1 MHPKEAVQHRD
12 SRLRRLQ
19 NIVAPIIPGVI
30 GILDRAGAFPGTR
43 IHEARIN
50 KTKKM
55 NADDITLSQLQM
67 TAHTC
72 QMIRLKKYFSTF
84 SFEYLL
90 TSLLNGADGPVA
102 RRMGTESPEG
112 GIKDAAVDRLS
123 EVMIAR
129 LITQEIGLSDELS
142 HQLQVAFQISTLTKA
157 ACEMAG
163 AKTSEG
169 GLGSMIERRM
179 TLYFILKD
187 LINLNKI
194 PDTRKIKRARLK
206 ADIDQRIENL
216 VDNSFQRAKDRIN
229 QIESSD
235 QLYRKKI
242 LNDSLNDADSAA
254 GAEARKYAGIVKL
267 NERIGIDIIK
277 ELDKL
282 TEGRIEF
289 PSVSELENYGH
300 IKESL
305 KNAQGF
311 LDSALEIASPHL

>member
-1 MHPKEAVQHRD
+1 MHQKEAVQHRD

-43 IHEARIN
+43 IHEARIDR
-50 KTKKM
+50 TRKM

-72 QMIRLKKYFSTF
+72 EMIRENKYFSTF

-169 GLGSMIERRM
+169 GLGSMIERR
-179 TLYFILKD
+179 TILYYILKD
-187 LINLNKI
+187 LIKLNKI
-194 PDTRKIKRARLK
+194 PNIQKPLQDRLK
-206 ADIDQRIENL
+206 DDINKRVENL
-216 VDNSFQRAKDRIN
+216 IDGSYQRAKERIRL
-229 QIESSD
+229 ISEKVRKIEAPEYEESSGT
-235 QLYRKKI
+235 
-242 LNDSLNDADSAA
+242 S
-254 GAEARKYAGIVKL
+254 EARKYAGIVTL
-267 NERIGIDIIK
+267 NARVGIDIVF
-277 ELDKL
+277 ELNRL
-282 TEGRIEF
+282 AEGKVEF
-289 PSVSELENYGH
+289 PTV
-300 IKESL
+300 ESL
-305 KNAQGF
+305 SERKYIANSLKKAKGF
-311 LDSALEIASPHL
+311 LDAALEIADPHLKG